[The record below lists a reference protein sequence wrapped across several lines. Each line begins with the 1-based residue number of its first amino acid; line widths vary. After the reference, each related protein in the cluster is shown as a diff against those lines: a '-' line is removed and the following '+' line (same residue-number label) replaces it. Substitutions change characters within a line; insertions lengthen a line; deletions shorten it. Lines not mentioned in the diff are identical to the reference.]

1 MAEGGQDG
9 LQILADGLGTAG
21 EIDDQGPVPNP
32 GDRPGEHGPGRDGQG
47 GQAHGFRDAGDHA
60 LTDGGGGLGGDV
72 PGGEAGAAEL
82 IFRPSLP
89 KYL

>member
-47 GQAHGFRDAGDHA
+47 GLHYSTNM
-60 LTDGGGGLGGDV
+60 LYSKSLGSNSLGIV
-72 PGGEAGAAEL
+72 LSSMTL
-82 IFRPSLP
+82 I
-89 KYL
+89 